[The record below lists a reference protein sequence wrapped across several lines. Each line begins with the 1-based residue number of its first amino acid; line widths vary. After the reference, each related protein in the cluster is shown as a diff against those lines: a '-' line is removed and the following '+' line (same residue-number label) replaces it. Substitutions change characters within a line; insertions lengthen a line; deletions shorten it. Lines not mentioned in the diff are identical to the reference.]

1 MTTLVQ
7 LLARY
12 AIWFYVLGAVVAL
25 YYLRELIGARR
36 AGRQSLFGLEREHAM
51 HRRTRAALMLALLA
65 LSLGAVAVLAHVVA
79 PRLAGET
86 PAIATQPTSSAPF
99 VATPP
104 TDTPTPRPSA
114 SAAPSVAARTPQP
127 TGTPMPEPTGA
138 EPPPTEPPLPPVAG
152 CGDPNQNL
160 TSPQPGAVVS
170 GIVSIYGTADIAGF
184 EYYKFEVRGEQ
195 TNGEWVT
202 TAVFRQPARDTLLGT
217 WDTVAWQ
224 PGPYELRL
232 VVVDNTGNFP
242 EPCVVALTVQSA
254 GP

>member
-1 MTTLVQ
+1 MTSVVR
-7 LLARY
+7 LLAQY
-12 AIWFYVLGAVVAL
+12 VIWLYVLGAVVAL
-25 YYLRELIGARR
+25 YYLRELVVARR
-36 AGRQSLFGLEREHAM
+36 AGRQSLFGLEREQAL
-51 HRRTRAALMLALLA
+51 HRRTRAALMLALLI
-65 LSLGAVAVLAHVVA
+65 LSLGAIAVLAHVVA
-79 PRLAGET
+79 PRLAGEA

-104 TDTPTPRPSA
+104 TDTPTPRPTS
-114 SAAPSVAARTPQP
+114 SPVLSPTARTPQP
-127 TGTPMPEPTGA
+127 TGTATPEPTSA
-138 EPPPTEPPLPPVAG
+138 EPAATEPPPPPVAG

-170 GIVSIYGTADIAGF
+170 GVVSIYGTADISGF
-184 EYYKFEVRGEQ
+184 VYYKFEVRGEQ

-202 TAVFRQPARDTLLGT
+202 TAVFQQPARDTLLGT

-242 EPCVVALTVQSA
+242 EPCVVSLTVQSA